1 MDAQETMVLLEGP
14 AHVLDV
20 IYETIDAHLQR
31 TGTEYEQVITGVGTV
46 EAGNV
51 GHEETGMVRLY
62 VPASVAREDA
72 RERIELAIERIAADH
87 DMEVAGQN
95 VQVRFEDE
103 MEEEA

>member
-1 MDAQETMVLLEGP
+1 METQETMVLLEGP

-20 IYETIDAHLQR
+20 IYETIDAHLHR
-31 TGTEYEQVITGVGTV
+31 TGEEYEQVITGVGTV

-51 GHEETGMVRLY
+51 GHEETSVVRLY
-62 VPASVAREDA
+62 VPASVTREDA

-95 VQVRFEDE
+95 VQVSFEDE